1 MRDFIFII
9 GPSGVGKT
17 TLAKQLFTHY
27 KSVYIEQ
34 NMIPEFLT
42 LDGETEITG
51 AFEEETCWSNTVAL
65 LKNFNT
71 LGYKNIIGLD
81 FDDLRT
87 RDIPEVFK
95 GFNYITLKLVC
106 SNYEQNL
113 NQLVN
118 RETGGLVDVEL
129 LENMYLKIPTRPL
142 LINEFEIDINDKTP
156 QQVMLEAIE
165 LIDHATTL
173 SDYEYIKPQQELFY
187 SWIFSK
193 GLR

>member
-1 MRDFIFII
+1 MRDFVFII
-9 GPSGVGKT
+9 GPCGVGKT

-87 RDIPEVFK
+87 KDIPEVFK

-106 SNYEQNL
+106 SDYEQNL
-113 NQLVN
+113 NQMVN

-129 LENMYLKIPTRPL
+129 LENMYLKILTRPL

-156 QQVMLEAIE
+156 QQVMLEAVE

>member
-106 SNYEQNL
+106 SDYEQNL
-113 NQLVN
+113 NQMVN

-156 QQVMLEAIE
+156 QQVMLEAVE